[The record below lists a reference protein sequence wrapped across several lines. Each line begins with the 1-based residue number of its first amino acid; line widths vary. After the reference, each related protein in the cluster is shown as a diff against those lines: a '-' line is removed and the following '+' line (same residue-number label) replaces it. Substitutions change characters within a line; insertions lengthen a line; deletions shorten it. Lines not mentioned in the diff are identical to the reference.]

1 MKNNLGLNLAKL
13 RKKNRYSRKEIAQFL
28 GVNEMTV
35 GAYERGEKNPPID
48 RIIKLAEIFKVSLD
62 VLVCGDVDD
71 SDKGDMVK
79 LNLSDEKLTFDVPAD
94 KRELLLAS
102 LPYAGKVINS
112 VMSAVQEAEKSR
124 RDVEVKYIFSP
135 ADAQNI

>member
-1 MKNNLGLNLAKL
+1 
-13 RKKNRYSRKEIAQFL
+13 
-28 GVNEMTV
+28 
-35 GAYERGEKNPPID
+35 
-48 RIIKLAEIFKVSLD
+48 
-62 VLVCGDVDD
+62 
-71 SDKGDMVK
+71 MVK